1 MTYIE
6 WMGRVCPRIRS
17 ERERLDCSKKD
28 GAMDLGY
35 GRRVYADSENQTLPS
50 LDRLVEMA
58 DYFGCSAD
66 YLLGRTDKREVGK

>member
-6 WMGRVCPRIRS
+6 LMGRVCPRIRS

-28 GAMDLGY
+28 VAMALGY
-35 GRRVYADSENQTLPS
+35 GLSVYASYETKTLPS

-66 YLLGRTDKREVGK
+66 NLLGRTDKREVVK